1 MGENT
6 TVNEALLKDDLYQ
19 AVNGEWLKTAVIP
32 ADKATTGG
40 FADLADNIEE
50 TLMADFGK
58 MLTKKDRPQT
68 KEMAEFVKFYRL
80 ASDFE
85 TRNKAGATPAKKYLD
100 KVLALK
106 DLKAWQDAL
115 PDLILENYDAPF
127 ELYVSPD
134 MKDT

>member
-19 AVNGEWLKTAVIP
+19 AVNGEWLKTAIIP

-58 MLTKKDRPQT
+58 NVDQKRPTTDQ
-68 KEMAEFVKFYRL
+68 
-80 ASDFE
+80 
-85 TRNKAGATPAKKYLD
+85 RNGRIC
-100 KVLALK
+100 KVL
-106 DLKAWQDAL
+106 
-115 PDLILENYDAPF
+115 
-127 ELYVSPD
+127 SPCV
-134 MKDT
+134 